1 MEQILS
7 RKQLII
13 EKFLADKGVDL
24 PKYKKTKGYQ
34 YLLSAIE
41 KSLDKPELLT
51 RNRKLLSLIAEENKT
66 TTQNVVTCISC
77 LLNNVGIKGT
87 ITRFLVMTQ
96 MEITHIEIE
105 T

>member
-1 MEQILS
+1 MGQILS

-13 EKFLADKGVDL
+13 EKFLADKGVA
-24 PKYKKTKGYQ
+24 KYKKTKGYQ

-41 KSLDKPELLT
+41 KSLDNPELLT

-66 TTQNVVTCISC
+66 TTQNVVTCISF